1 MSPNPR
7 RFFSNPR
14 FVFLLM
20 LPNPL
25 CFCSNLLV
33 IFLLMMPNLSA
44 SSAILASSLFF
55 SSLKRILSSLAS
67 ACLVR
72 TNSSSS
78 FPARFVCF
86 PKSTNRRISMIN
98 GSMTNRFSI
107 DSIYNNNKFSST
119 QIPIITLVSHSTL
132 YRPHMSA
139 SRTTRNIHESASTT
153 DYRTAFN
160 GYRPQL

>member
-1 MSPNPR
+1 
-7 RFFSNPR
+7 
-14 FVFLLM
+14 M
-20 LPNPL
+20 LIRGYSGMYPQSFISL
-25 CFCSNLLV
+25 
-33 IFLLMMPNLSA
+33 
-44 SSAILASSLFF
+44 LFF
-55 SSLKRILSSLAS
+55 SDQKSQIYCTMKRILSSLAS

-78 FPARFVCF
+78 FPARFICF
-86 PKSTNRRISMIN
+86 PKSTNRRVSMIN

-119 QIPIITLVSHSTL
+119 QIPIITLVSHSTV
-132 YRPHMSA
+132 YRPHLSA
-139 SRTTRNIHESASTT
+139 SRTTRNIHGSASAT